1 MCGIFGVIVSRRT
14 SLGPGDVFK
23 LFEAFGT
30 ASQTRGREGSG
41 VLASLAGQT
50 YVHRSPDAFNGL
62 VRSSAYRGLLARIA
76 RERAPLER
84 GALVIGHTRLAT
96 HGSQGVESNNQPVG
110 YDGIYC
116 LHNGIVVNAPLLW
129 RDLAPLRARTE
140 VDSEVISAL
149 VAERMRAGN
158 GFAPAVRSAL
168 SRLNGEFSVALADGA
183 TGDLALATNNG
194 SLYYA
199 VNAERGVLVF
209 ASERYIVRTLA
220 ERHAPLIGGDL
231 QTRQVP
237 LGQVVVVGREELN
250 FEVSETSGT
259 AVIAPLSAS
268 GIKQPTDRLQVHDTL
283 IESARRCKSL
293 RRCTRCVLP
302 ETMPFI
308 NFDGEGVCN
317 YCRNYRPKL
326 LLGEDKLEQVLSRY
340 RSRDGSPDC
349 VIAFSGG
356 RDSSY
361 ALHVLKRRYGMTP
374 VAYTYDWGMVTDL
387 ARRNQARMCGKLAVE
402 HIWISADIGAK
413 RRNIGANVKAWMH
426 KPDLGM
432 IPLFMAGDKQFFYYG
447 HRTMKNTGIKL
458 MVFATNHYEKTDF
471 KIGFCGVSPVTDQAR
486 PNYLNLGRK
495 VALLRY
501 YLWQF
506 LRNPRYLNRSIP
518 DTFGAF
524 LSYYA
529 LDNEATFLHLYDYI
543 PWNEEEIDRTLI
555 GEYDWETARDST
567 STWRIGDGTAA
578 LYNYIYRTVCGFSE
592 QETFRSNQIRE
603 GVITREQGLALVER
617 ESVPRFESIEE
628 YCGLIGVPFSE
639 LLSSIYRLQRLY

>member
-1 MCGIFGVIVSRRT
+1 MCGIFGIIVSRRT
-14 SLGPGDVFK
+14 SLGSRDVFK
-23 LFEAFGT
+23 LFEAFGA

-41 VLASLAGQT
+41 VLASMGGQT
-50 YVHRSPDAFNGL
+50 YVHRSPDAFDGL
-62 VRSSAYRGLLARIA
+62 VRSNAYRGLLARIA
-76 RERAPLER
+76 GERAALER
-84 GALVIGHTRLAT
+84 GALVIGHARLAT

-110 YDGIYC
+110 YEGIYC
-116 LHNGIVVNAPLLW
+116 LHNGIVVNAPSLW
-129 RDLAPLRARTE
+129 GDLAPLQPRTE

-149 VAERMRAGN
+149 VAAGMQAGH

-168 SRLNGEFSVALADGA
+168 SRLDGEFSVALADGA
-183 TGDLALATNNG
+183 SGDLALATNNG

-209 ASERYIVRTLA
+209 ASERYIVRTLVD
-220 ERHAPLIGGDL
+220 RHAALIGGDL
-231 QTRQVP
+231 ETIQVP
-237 LGQVVVVGREELN
+237 LGQVVVIGCEELT
-250 FEVSETSGT
+250 FDASEPKPATEAPSTSGVT
-259 AVIAPLSAS
+259 PR
-268 GIKQPTDRLQVHDTL
+268 GDRLELHDTL
-283 IESARRCKSL
+283 IESAQRCQSL

-308 NFDGEGVCN
+308 NFDEGGVCS
-317 YCRNYRPKL
+317 YCRNYRPKQ
-326 LLGEDKLEQVLSRY
+326 LLGEDKLEQALSRF

-361 ALHVLKRRYGMTP
+361 ALHVLKRRYGMRP
-374 VAYTYDWGMVTDL
+374 IAYTYDWGMVTDL

-447 HRTMKNTGIKL
+447 HRTMKNTGIRL

-471 KIGFCGVSPVTDQAR
+471 KIGFCGVPPVTDQGR

-495 VALLRY
+495 LALLRY

-578 LYNYIYRTVCGFSE
+578 LYNYIYRTICGFSE

-603 GVITREQGLALVER
+603 GVITREQALSLVEQ
-617 ESVPRFESIEE
+617 ESVPRFESIQE

>member
-14 SLGPGDVFK
+14 SLVSRDVFK
-23 LFEAFGT
+23 LFEALGE

-41 VLASLAGQT
+41 VLAAMAGQT
-50 YVHRSPDAFNGL
+50 YVHRSPDAFD
-62 VRSSAYRGLLARIA
+62 RMIKSDAYRGLSARIA
-76 RERAPLER
+76 GEPEALNR
-84 GALVIGHTRLAT
+84 GALMIGHARLAT

-116 LHNGIVVNAPLLW
+116 LHNGIVVNADALW
-129 RDLAPLRARTE
+129 RDLAPLRAFTD

-149 VAERMRAGN
+149 VAERMRAGHA
-158 GFAPAVRSAL
+158 FAPAVGSAL
-168 SRLNGEFSVALADGA
+168 GRLDGEISVALADGNS
-183 TGDLALATNNG
+183 GDLALATNNG
-194 SLYYA
+194 SLYYS
-199 VNAERGVLVF
+199 VNPKRGVLVF
-209 ASERYIVRTLA
+209 ASERYIVRTLIDKQA
-220 ERHAPLIGGDL
+220 ALLGGDAE
-231 QTRQVP
+231 TIQVP
-237 LGQVVVVGREELN
+237 MAQVVVVGREELTFDTLRLN
-250 FEVSETSGT
+250 AAGEEMSTGRPDP
-259 AVIAPLSAS
+259 AP
-268 GIKQPTDRLQVHDTL
+268 PRDRLALHDTL
-283 IESARRCKSL
+283 IEATRRRKSL

-308 NFDGEGVCN
+308 TFDAEGVCN
-317 YCRNYRPKL
+317 YCRNYRPKQ
-326 LLGEDKLEQVLSRY
+326 LLGEDKLQQMLSRF

-361 ALHVLKRRYGMTP
+361 ALHLLKRRYDMNP
-374 VAYTYDWGMVTDL
+374 IAYTYDWGMVTDI
-387 ARRNQARMCGKLAVE
+387 ARRNQARMCGKLGVE

-413 RRNIGANVKAWMH
+413 RRNIRANVRAWMH

-471 KIGFCGVSPVTDQAR
+471 KIGFCGVSPVTDRGR

-529 LDNEATFLHLYDYI
+529 LDNEATFLHLYDYV
-543 PWNEEEIDRTLI
+543 PWNEQEIDRTLI
-555 GEYDWETARDST
+555 GEYGWETAPDST

-578 LYNYIYRTVCGFSE
+578 FYNYIYRTVCGFSE

-603 GVITREQGLALVER
+603 GVITRDHALALVEE
-617 ESVPRFESIEE
+617 ESVPRFESIQE
-628 YCGLIGVPFSE
+628 YCSLIGIPFSE
-639 LLSSIYRLQRLY
+639 LLSSIYRIQRLY